1 MMASWR
7 ETMKKIMGLGLALT
21 LILVGC
27 SSTSNT
33 SDLTGKIA
41 IDGSS
46 TVAPI
51 TEAAIEEF
59 TKDNSNV
66 DITMGISGT
75 GGGFKKF
82 VVGETQIS
90 NASRPMKT
98 EEKEQA
104 KASNVEFV
112 EIEVAKDAL
121 TIVVNPKNDWAKD
134 LTVEQLQKIFS
145 KGNEKIKWSD
155 LDPTWPA
162 QEIKLYTPGTDSGT
176 YDYFV
181 EAIIGKGEHRTDGTM
196 SEDDNVLVTGVS
208 GDQYSIG
215 YFGFVYYQEN
225 SKKLSAVSV
234 NGVAPTIDTV
244 MDGTYKP
251 LSRPL
256 FIYVNTK
263 ALGENEALKAF
274 VDFYLKNA
282 EELVSS
288 VGYVP
293 LEASEYT
300 AQKDKLK

>member
-1 MMASWR
+1 
-7 ETMKKIMGLGLALT
+7 MKKLFGLGLALT

-27 SSTSNT
+27 SSSQT
-33 SDLTGKIA
+33 SDLTGKIQ

-51 TEAAIEEF
+51 TQAAMEEF
-59 TKDNSNV
+59 AAENPGV

-82 VVGETQIS
+82 VTGETQIS
-90 NASRPMKT
+90 NASRPIKKEEADLAKT
-98 EEKEQA
+98 G
-104 KASNVEFV
+104 NVEFI
-112 EIEVAKDAL
+112 ELEVAKDAL
-121 TIVVNPKNDWAKD
+121 TVVVNSKNDWAKE

-176 YDYFV
+176 YDYFNEV
-181 EAIIGKGEHRTDGTM
+181 VIGKGKEHRTDGTM
-196 SEDDNVLVTGVS
+196 AEDDNVLVTGVQ
-208 GDQYSIG
+208 GDQYSIA

-225 SKKLSAVSV
+225 SSKLKAVHV
-234 NGVAPTIDTV
+234 NGVEPTVDTV
-244 MDGTYKP
+244 MDGTYTP

-256 FIYVNTK
+256 FIYVNKK
-263 ALGENEALKAF
+263 AYAENDAVKAF

-282 EELVSS
+282 EELVTS
-288 VGYVP
+288 VGYIP
-293 LEASEYT
+293 LEASEYKT
-300 AQKDKLK
+300 QMDLLK